1 MKTEEQIKEE
11 IRKHKEYLK
20 NTNFEDRTTEQ
31 KMHSAIIEALECWI
45 FKCKYFWSK
54 NIFSI

>member
-20 NTNFEDRTTEQ
+20 NTKFQDRTIEQ
-31 KMHSAIIEALECWI
+31 KMHSSIIEALEWVL
-45 FKCKYFWSK
+45 KEDK
-54 NIFSI
+54 NEH